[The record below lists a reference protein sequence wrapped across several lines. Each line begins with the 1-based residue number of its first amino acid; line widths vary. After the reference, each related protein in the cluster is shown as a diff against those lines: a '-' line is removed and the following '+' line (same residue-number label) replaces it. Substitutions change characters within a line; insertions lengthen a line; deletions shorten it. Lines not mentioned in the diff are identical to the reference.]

1 MSNDSGSSQL
11 GHHVLFESNRLLEQ
25 RDIDILSLF
34 LENKRQSG
42 GGDILSIVPISVEHE
57 VAAAEAKTQQD
68 KALNCRALR
77 VAYEQ
82 ADVQQRILAK
92 KFFRFQEYFVRA
104 SECGYK
110 LNQLYTLDNTR
121 IILENISSSEEVF

>member
-1 MSNDSGSSQL
+1 MSNDSGSSRPEHQ
-11 GHHVLFESNRLLEQ
+11 VLFESNRPLEPK
-25 RDIDILSLF
+25 DIDILSLF

-42 GGDILSIVPISVEHE
+42 GGDILNIIPIQDTK
-57 VAAAEAKTQQD
+57 KT
-68 KALNCRALR
+68 CRALR

-92 KFFRFQEYFVRA
+92 KFFRFQEYFLRA

-110 LNQLYTLDNTR
+110 LNQLYALDNTR
-121 IILENISSSEEVF
+121 IILENISSSEEVFWR

>member
-1 MSNDSGSSQL
+1 MSNDSGSS
-11 GHHVLFESNRLLEQ
+11 HVLFELNRPLEQ
-25 RDIDILSLF
+25 RDVDILSLF

-42 GGDILSIVPISVEHE
+42 GGNILNIVPISVGHE
-57 VAAAEAKTQQD
+57 VTAAKARTQQN
-68 KALNCRALR
+68 LNCRALR

-92 KFFRFQEYFVRA
+92 KFFRFQEYFLRA

-110 LNQLYTLDNTR
+110 LNQLYALDNTR
-121 IILENISSSEEVF
+121 IILENISSSEEVFWR

>member
-11 GHHVLFESNRLLEQ
+11 EHQVLFESNRPLEP

-42 GGDILSIVPISVEHE
+42 GGDILNVVPVCVEHT
-57 VAAAEAKTQQD
+57 AATED
-68 KALNCRALR
+68 KANCRALK
-77 VAYEQ
+77 VTYEQ

-92 KFFRFQEYFVRA
+92 KFFRFQEYFLRA

-121 IILENISSSEEVF
+121 IILENISSSEEVFLRFF